1 MMTPSDFQREVRIK
15 ASRHHSRHLA
25 RDAQQ
30 GLQVVM
36 LGLVGLSIQA
46 ARTESSSMRVIVII
60 FCQRTILKTV
70 SPASGRCHSRS

>member
-25 RDAQQ
+25 RVRWRSQQ

-46 ARTESSSMRVIVII
+46 ARTESSNMLVIVVISVI
-60 FCQRTILKTV
+60 E
-70 SPASGRCHSRS
+70 PY